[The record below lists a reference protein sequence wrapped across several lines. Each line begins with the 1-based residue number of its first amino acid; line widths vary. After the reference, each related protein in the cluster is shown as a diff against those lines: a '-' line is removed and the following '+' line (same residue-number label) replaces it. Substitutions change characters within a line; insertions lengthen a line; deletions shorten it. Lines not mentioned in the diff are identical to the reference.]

1 MHAAILFA
9 ALVACPSPQSPSLD
23 APFYTAASIANS
35 AASVAGLYAPNTF
48 ITIYGANLA
57 FVTRAMSVDDIAS
70 GMLPTS
76 LIGTGLTVL
85 INQVGAD
92 IYYVSPGQ
100 VNLLVPTILGAGP
113 ATLQLEVDGQAG
125 PAVTIMLGDTAPA
138 LFQLD
143 AVNVLATHAD
153 YSLVTSAAPAHAGE
167 EIVLYATG
175 LGPTI
180 PPAVPNQ
187 LQVTA
192 APLAPSLGFEVLLNG
207 MPVDPR
213 NIAYAGIAPGYAGLY
228 QINLILP
235 IDVAVN
241 PEIRVGSSALLS
253 PAARFLLVQ

>member
-1 MHAAILFA
+1 MHAAILLA
-9 ALVACPSPQSPSLD
+9 ALLVYQSPQSPSLD

-35 AASVAGLYAPNTF
+35 AANVAGLYAPNTF
-48 ITIYGANLA
+48 ITIYGVNLA

-125 PAVTIMLGDTAPA
+125 PAVTIMLGATAPA

-143 AVNVLATHAD
+143 AINVLATHAD

-180 PPAVPNQ
+180 PPAIPNQ
-187 LQVTA
+187 LPLTA
-192 APLAPSLGFEVLLNG
+192 ASLRPDVGFQVMLNG
-207 MPVDPR
+207 VPVGPQ
-213 NIAYAGIAPGYAGLY
+213 NVAYVGAVAGYAGLY

-235 IDVAVN
+235 IDAAAN
-241 PEIRVGSSALLS
+241 PEVRVGSNALWS
-253 PAARFLLVQ
+253 PPARFLPLQ